1 MKTHKTRGVG
11 LLGCGTVGA
20 ALVALLAERADV
32 IEARTGLRL
41 EIVRVAVRDTARDRG
56 LGLDP
61 SVFTDDPAAV
71 IADPGVDL
79 VVEVMGGVEPTRR
92 YVLDALDAGKP
103 VVTANKE
110 LIAAA
115 GAELFAAAD
124 AAGVD
129 LLFEAAVAGGIPLVR
144 PLRESLLGEPI
155 TRVMGIVNGT
165 TNFILTKMTEE
176 GSPYADVLAEAQV
189 LGYAEADPTADV
201 EGLDAAAKCAIIA
214 SIAFGVEV
222 TSAQVPA
229 EGISAVRDVDIR
241 FAGRKGFV
249 IKLLAVAELLDDGSV
264 SARVHPMLVPET
276 HPLAAVRDSF
286 NAVFV
291 EGAAVG
297 QLMLYGR
304 GAGGG
309 PTASAV
315 LGDLVDAAV
324 NQARGQHATVGTLRP
339 AVVAPADQLTCEYY
353 ISLDVADR
361 PGVLA
366 TVAGVF
372 GDHAV
377 SILSMEQEELEPA
390 AGGAARAQLLFI
402 THAAADR
409 DVRATLDALA
419 GLDVVEQVGSVM
431 RVLGED

>member
-32 IEARTGLRL
+32 VEARTGLRL

-115 GAELFAAAD
+115 GAELFAAAET
-124 AAGVD
+124 AGVD

-155 TRVMGIVNGT
+155 SRVMGIVNGT

-176 GSPYADVLAEAQV
+176 GAPYAEVLAEAQA
-189 LGYAEADPTADV
+189 LGYAEADPAADV

-229 EGISAVRDVDIR
+229 EGITAVRAVDIR
-241 FAGRKGFV
+241 FAARKGYV
-249 IKLLAVAELLDDGSV
+249 IKLLAVAERLADGAV
-264 SARVHPMLVPET
+264 SARVHPVLVPET

-297 QLMLYGR
+297 QLMFYGR

-315 LGDLVDAAV
+315 LGDLVDAGV
-324 NQARGQHATVGTLRP
+324 NQARGHHATVGTLRP
-339 AVVAPADQLTCEYY
+339 AVVAPPDQLTSEYY
-353 ISLDVADR
+353 ISLGVTDR

-372 GDHAV
+372 GDHGV
-377 SILSMEQEELEPA
+377 SILSMEQEEPDPDD
-390 AGGAARAQLLFI
+390 GAPRPQLLFI

-409 DVRATLDALA
+409 DVRATPDALA
-419 GLDVVEQVGSVM
+419 ELDVVERVGSVM

>member
-115 GAELFAAAD
+115 GAELFAAAET
-124 AAGVD
+124 AGVD

-155 TRVMGIVNGT
+155 SRVMGIVNGT

-176 GSPYADVLAEAQV
+176 GAPYAEVLAEAQ
-189 LGYAEADPTADV
+189 A
-201 EGLDAAAKCAIIA
+201 
-214 SIAFGVEV
+214 
-222 TSAQVPA
+222 
-229 EGISAVRDVDIR
+229 
-241 FAGRKGFV
+241 
-249 IKLLAVAELLDDGSV
+249 
-264 SARVHPMLVPET
+264 
-276 HPLAAVRDSF
+276 
-286 NAVFV
+286 
-291 EGAAVG
+291 
-297 QLMLYGR
+297 
-304 GAGGG
+304 
-309 PTASAV
+309 
-315 LGDLVDAAV
+315 
-324 NQARGQHATVGTLRP
+324 
-339 AVVAPADQLTCEYY
+339 
-353 ISLDVADR
+353 
-361 PGVLA
+361 LA
-366 TVAGVF
+366 TPRP
-372 GDHAV
+372 
-377 SILSMEQEELEPA
+377 IPPPTW
-390 AGGAARAQLLFI
+390 R
-402 THAAADR
+402 
-409 DVRATLDALA
+409 
-419 GLDVVEQVGSVM
+419 GSTPRPSVPSSP
-431 RVLGED
+431 RSPSGWR